1 MITSYS
7 LRTRA
12 ILGNIGLRTRQHSK
26 VCTKTTKGQYSP
38 VQLKQVRLIS
48 GLLNNT
54 QTKHILILNSL
65 ACTKKNSQLMT
76 IYVKTVLG
84 QNPDLH
90 MVRTN
95 QDVHI
100 YLGTTLPS
108 NNTVVCKS
116 SSTEL
121 VFTSQLEYSLFRLVM
136 NCMY

>member
-12 ILGNIGLRTRQHSK
+12 ILGNIGLRTRQHSE
-26 VCTKTTKGQYSP
+26 VCTKTTKGQYSQG
-38 VQLKQVRLIS
+38 QLKQVRLIS

-54 QTKHILILNSL
+54 QTKHIFILNSL
-65 ACTKKNSQLMT
+65 ACANKNSQLMT
-76 IYVKTVLG
+76 IYVKTVLW

-90 MVRTN
+90 IVRTN

-116 SSTEL
+116 STQSSYLPHNQSTDCSDL
-121 VFTSQLEYSLFRLVM
+121 S
-136 NCMY
+136 